1 MSNDTIPQFVGS
13 LTTEQLTELF
23 RKVVREELTE
33 RGYAAEHEVM
43 NKEQLA
49 KLFDVTTR
57 TVTNW
62 MAREGLPHK
71 KGPGGMVSF
80 LREEI
85 AAWSKE
91 HGVAMRGRA
100 A

>member
-1 MSNDTIPQFVGS
+1 MSEPLVVLPIS
-13 LTTEQLTELF
+13 ELEALL
-23 RKVVREELTE
+23 RRCVREELAE

-71 KGPGGMVSF
+71 KGPGGLVSF

-85 AAWSKE
+85 VAWSKE
-91 HGVAMRGRA
+91 HGIAMRGRA